1 MIHFRIRRSLC
12 LFGVLLTGAIL
23 APAAVATTG
32 SAYTGTEPPPPN
44 RAPYLP
50 KHDNTVLQ
58 LVPARNN
65 PAIVK
70 MRALR
75 AQLDAKPHDVALA
88 DKLARAYVSFGR
100 EIGDAHYSGY
110 ATAVI
115 APWMKLN
122 EPPPPVLV
130 TQAVI
135 LQFLHKFDPARK
147 LLKAA
152 IKRAPDNMQAWL
164 TLSSVDM
171 IQGRYHAANID
182 CVNSAKAGGPLL
194 GIMCSGALR
203 SFVGHAEQAQ
213 KMLTLISAPSTTIPP
228 PVESYIQGLLAETAE
243 RLGEWKQAN
252 AHFEKALEF
261 TPHDNFTLVNYADL
275 LLYLHQ
281 PEKVLRLLNDD
292 QQSDTAFLRI
302 TLAHQQ
308 MHSPDLARYTWI
320 MVARFEALTLRGSH
334 LFGRE
339 HSRFA
344 LHVLH
349 DPQLALE
356 LAERNWKVQRAPW
369 DQRVFLEAALATH
382 KPAAALPVLKQ
393 LDETHLQD
401 PIIQPLAA
409 KVRAELAAEKK
420 S

>member
-1 MIHFRIRRSLC
+1 MTHSCMRYGLRVVVL
-12 LFGVLLTGAIL
+12 LLTGAML
-23 APAAVATTG
+23 APTAVAATG
-32 SAYTGTEPPPPN
+32 NIYSGTEPPPPN
-44 RAPYLP
+44 RAPYIP
-50 KHDNTVLQ
+50 KHDSAVLQ
-58 LVPARNN
+58 LVPSRNN
-65 PAIVK
+65 PSIVK

-75 AQLDAKPHDVALA
+75 AKLDAKPHDVEIA
-88 DKLARAYVSFGR
+88 DKLAREYVSFGR

-115 APWMKLN
+115 APWMKLKS
-122 EPPPPVLV
+122 PPPQVLV

-152 IKRAPDNMQAWL
+152 IKRAPNDMQAWL

-171 IQGRYHAANID
+171 IQGRYDDANTDCVHAAR
-182 CVNSAKAGGPLL
+182 SGGQLL

-213 KMLTLISAPSTTIPP
+213 KMLTLISATSPTIPK

-243 RLGEWKQAN
+243 HLGQWEQAN
-252 AHFEKALEF
+252 AHFEKAISI

-320 MVARFEALTLRGSH
+320 MAARFEALTLRGSH

-344 LHVLH
+344 LQVLH
-349 DPQLALE
+349 DPELALT
-356 LAERNWKVQRAPW
+356 LAERNWKIQRAPW

-382 KPAAALPVLKQ
+382 KPAAAIPVLKQ
-393 LDETHLQD
+393 LDQTHLQD
-401 PIIQPLAA
+401 PIIAPLAA
-409 KVRAELAAEKK
+409 EVRAELAAEKK
-420 S
+420 P